1 MQGHKISNGKSVL
14 KSVFNGRKTASL
26 AASIALGLT
35 AAPSFALGTSDG
47 WVGTK
52 TFAHPLGSLLG
63 SKDTLASGE
72 AVHVVLSLKM
82 RDEAALDSF
91 LASQKIPGSPAYDRA
106 MTPEQFPANFGPT
119 TAQVQAVVDH
129 LTASGFRNIE
139 VAPNRLL
146 VTADGTAG
154 TVQAAFNTTIAHV
167 QVGTRS
173 AIANVT
179 DVQVPAKLDGIVE
192 SVLGLQT
199 ADIYHT
205 TSKRADHVVTA
216 ESLASNGG
224 GASTEAKT
232 QATHG
237 FNPTAFPTIYHAG
250 TTPTASATT
259 VAIIAEGSLT
269 NVLAD
274 FKSFLS
280 QNGIAAFTPT
290 VVKTGSSSTDTSGD
304 AEWDL
309 DSQDIISMAG
319 GKVGQLIFY
328 DGPSLSNSDLTT
340 ELNKVV
346 TDNLAKVIN
355 VSLGECE
362 TSANSD
368 GSLAADDKIFKQAQA
383 QGQTF
388 AVSTGDSGSNEC
400 TSSRTG
406 TTPSSPASSPYVV
419 AVGGT
424 TLTASSSNAYTSETA
439 WTDTGGSASTIE
451 AQPTWQSGYVPNKTK
466 RGLADVAFDADP
478 NSGAII
484 IVDGSSEQYGGTSL
498 AAPLFTASWAR
509 IESSHSNSL
518 GFAAPLIYAAYGK
531 SKTPFHDVTSGSN
544 GAYTAKAGWDYP
556 TGFGSFDIQLL
567 NAAL

>member
-1 MQGHKISNGKSVL
+1 ML
-14 KSVFNGRKTASL
+14 L
-26 AASIALGLT
+26 AMGS
-35 AAPSFALGTSDG
+35 AAPSAMAAGLIQNWVPTS
-47 WVGTK
+47 

-72 AVHVVLSLKM
+72 AVHVVVALKM

-91 LASQKIPGSPAYDRA
+91 LASQKIAGSPAYDQA
-106 MTPEQFPANFGPT
+106 MTPAQFTANFAPT
-119 TAQVQAVVDH
+119 EAQAQLVADH
-129 LTASGFRNIE
+129 LRASGFRNIE
-139 VAPNRLL
+139 IAPNRLL
-146 VTADGTAG
+146 ISADGTAG
-154 TVQAAFNTTIAHV
+154 TVQSAFQTALGHV
-167 QVGTRS
+167 QVGSRN
-173 AIANVT
+173 AIANLS
-179 DVQVPAKLDGIVE
+179 DVKVPAQLDGIVG

-199 ADIYHT
+199 ADVFHT
-205 TSKRADHVVTA
+205 TSKRADKVVT
-216 ESLASNGG
+216 ESV
-224 GASTEAKT
+224 STEAKT
-232 QATHG
+232 AATHG

-250 TTPTASATT
+250 TVPTASATKI
-259 VAIIAEGSLT
+259 AIIAEGNLA

-290 VVKTGSSSTDTSGD
+290 VIKTGASSTDTSGD
-304 AEWDL
+304 GEWDL
-309 DSQDIISMAG
+309 DSQDIIAMAG

-328 DGPSLSNSDLTT
+328 DGPSLTNSDLTT
-340 ELNKVV
+340 ELNKAV
-346 TDNLAKVIN
+346 TDNIAKVIN

-368 GSLAADDKIFKQAQA
+368 GSLAADDNIFKQAQA

-424 TLTASSSNAYTSETA
+424 TLTATSANAYSSETA
-439 WTDTGGSASTIE
+439 WTDTGGSASKIE
-451 AQPTWQSGYVPNKTK
+451 AQPSWQSGYVPNTTK

-484 IVDGSSEQYGGTSL
+484 IVDGSSAQYGGTSL

-544 GAYTAKAGWDYP
+544 GAYTAKTGWDYP

>member
-1 MQGHKISNGKSVL
+1 MLASKKMVKASSLFKRRAGSAALLLALGSL
-14 KSVFNGRKTASL
+14 ASTAS
-26 AASIALGLT
+26 A
-35 AAPSFALGTSDG
+35 AAPQG

-72 AVHVVLSLKM
+72 PVHVVVSLKL
-82 RDEAALDSF
+82 RDEAGLDSF
-91 LASQKIPGSPAYDRA
+91 LAAQKVPGSPAFDRVLTA
-106 MTPEQFPANFGPT
+106 EQFTANYSPT
-119 TAQVQAVVDH
+119 EAQVQTVVEH
-129 LTASGFRNIE
+129 LRAEGFRNIE

-146 VTADGTAG
+146 VSADGTAG
-154 TVQAAFNTTIAHV
+154 SVKSAFQTELGHV
-167 QVGTRS
+167 QVGARN
-173 AIANVT
+173 AIANIG
-179 DVQVPAKLDGIVE
+179 DVKVPAKLEGIVE

-199 ADIYHT
+199 ADTYHT
-205 TSKRADHVVTA
+205 TSKRADKIVAATS
-216 ESLASNGG
+216 EGS
-224 GASTEAKT
+224 ASTEAKT
-232 QATHG
+232 QAVHG

-250 TTPTASATT
+250 TTPTASSTT
-259 VAIIAEGSLT
+259 VAIIAEGDLT

-290 VVKTGSSSTDTSGD
+290 VIKTGSSSTDTSGD
-304 AEWDL
+304 GEWDL
-309 DSQDIISMAG
+309 DSQDIIAMAG
-319 GKVGQLIFY
+319 GKVGKLIFY
-328 DGPSLSNSDLTT
+328 DGPSLTNSDLTT
-340 ELNKVV
+340 ELNRVV
-346 TDNLAKVIN
+346 TDNTAKVIN

-362 TSANSD
+362 TSAYSD
-368 GSLAADDKIFKQAQA
+368 GSLAADDNIFKQAQA

-424 TLTASSSNAYTSETA
+424 TLTATSANAYSSETA
-439 WTDTGGSASTIE
+439 WTDTGGSASKYE
-451 AQPTWQSGYVPNKTK
+451 AQPSWQSGYVPNTTK

-484 IVDGSSEQYGGTSL
+484 IVDGSSAQYGGTSL
-498 AAPLFTASWAR
+498 AAPLFTAAWAR

-544 GAYTAKAGWDYP
+544 GAYTAKTGWDYP

>member
-1 MQGHKISNGKSVL
+1 MQGPKISKGS
-14 KSVFNGRKTASL
+14 SVFNRRRASAVAAFIAL
-26 AASIALGLT
+26 GGMVAPAFAASISDSWVHT
-35 AAPSFALGTSDG
+35 A
-47 WVGTK
+47 
-52 TFAHPLGSLLG
+52 TFAHPLGALLG
-63 SKDTLASGE
+63 SKDALASGE
-72 AVHVVLSLKM
+72 AVQIVVSLKL
-82 RDEAALDSF
+82 RDEAALDNF
-91 LASQKIPGSPAYDRA
+91 LASQKIAGSPAYDRT
-106 MTPEQFPANFGPT
+106 MTPEQFTANYGPT
-119 TAQVQAVVDH
+119 AAQAQAVADH
-129 LTASGFRNIE
+129 LIASGFRNVEIS
-139 VAPNRLL
+139 PNRLL

-154 TVQAAFNTTIAHV
+154 TVQTAFRTTLSHV
-167 QVGTRS
+167 RVGVRD
-173 AIANVT
+173 AIVNLS

-199 ADIYHT
+199 ADVYHT
-205 TSKRADHVVTA
+205 TSKRADRVVTA
-216 ESLASNGG
+216 ESLATGG

-259 VAIIAEGSLT
+259 VAIIAEGNLA

-290 VVKTGSSSTDTSGD
+290 VVKTGASSTDTSGD
-304 AEWDL
+304 GEWDL
-309 DSQDIISMAG
+309 DSQDIIAMAG
-319 GKVGQLIFY
+319 GKVGGLIFY

-346 TDNLAKVIN
+346 TDDLAKVIN

-424 TLTASSSNAYTSETA
+424 TLTATSANVYTSETA
-439 WTDTGGSASTIE
+439 WTDTGGSASKYE
-451 AQPTWQSGYVPNKTK
+451 AQPSWQSGYVPNTTK

-484 IVDGSSEQYGGTSL
+484 IVDGSSAQYGGTSL

-567 NAAL
+567 NGAL

>member
-1 MQGHKISNGKSVL
+1 MQRQKISAGK
-14 KSVFNGRKTASL
+14 
-26 AASIALGLT
+26 AALNRQLTSIAAVVALSAAAVPAFAAGRADSWVST
-35 AAPSFALGTSDG
+35 A
-47 WVGTK
+47 

-72 AVHVVLSLKM
+72 PVHVVVSLKM

-91 LASQKIPGSPAYDRA
+91 LASQKIPGSPAYDQA
-106 MTPEQFPANFGPT
+106 MTPEQFTANYAPT
-119 TAQVQAVVDH
+119 AAQAQAVADH
-129 LTASGFRNIE
+129 LTAAGFRNVEI
-139 VAPNRLL
+139 APNRLL
-146 VTADGTAG
+146 VSADGTAG
-154 TVQAAFNTTIAHV
+154 TVQTAFRTALGHV
-167 QVGTRS
+167 QVGTRN
-173 AIANVT
+173 AIANLG
-179 DVQVPAKLDGIVE
+179 DVQVPAKLDGIVQ

-199 ADIYHT
+199 ADQYHT
-205 TSKRADHVVTA
+205 TSKRADAVVEGA
-216 ESLASNGG
+216 
-224 GASTEAKT
+224 ASTEART
-232 QATHG
+232 QAVHG

-259 VAIIAEGSLT
+259 VAIIAEGNLA

-290 VVKTGSSSTDTSGD
+290 VVKTGASSSDTSGD
-304 AEWDL
+304 GEWDL

-319 GKVGQLIFY
+319 GKVGKLIFY
-328 DGPSLSNSDLTT
+328 DGPSLTNSDLTT

-362 TSANSD
+362 TSAYSD
-368 GSLAADDKIFKQAQA
+368 GSLAADDNIFKQAQA

-424 TLTASSSNAYTSETA
+424 TLTATSSNTYSGETA
-439 WTDTGGSASTIE
+439 WASTGGSASKYE
-451 AQPTWQSGYVPNKTK
+451 AQPSWQNGYVPNTTK

-484 IVDGSSEQYGGTSL
+484 IVDGSSAQYGGTSL
-498 AAPLFTASWAR
+498 AAPLFTAAWAR

-544 GAYTAKAGWDYP
+544 GAYSAKVGWDYP